1 MFKLLILLFMIKL
14 YAHINVFKRLYCISL
29 IWWRKKKIKERQ
41 KTCWKDQLVKTEQG
55 GDFFTW
61 RFSLNNNL
69 FNHFKVNKSR
79 CKQYGV
85 TPHFSSKES
94 LLKKLLRKGKY
105 WQELLVE
112 KIKYWHNHSR
122 KAFWWIRWL
131 VNFKCLKKFWSLK
144 NIEKV
149 HT

>member
-131 VNFKCLKKFWSLK
+131 VNFKCLKIFWSLK
-144 NIEKV
+144 NIKKV